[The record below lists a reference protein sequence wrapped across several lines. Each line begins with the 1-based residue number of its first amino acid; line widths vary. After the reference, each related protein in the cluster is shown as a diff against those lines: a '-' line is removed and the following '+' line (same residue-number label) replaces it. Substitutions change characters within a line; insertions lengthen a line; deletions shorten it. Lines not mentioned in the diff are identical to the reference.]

1 MEIVVPNGKYRQCV
15 AVEKSKIYAGVAN
28 GSQPS
33 TGDGAGKRRTGIAEG
48 HESEKQCR
56 PESKKGRHN
65 AYNENT
71 LGRWL
76 RWRNRPWH
84 TRACQGAVLLPEA
97 AGLRLCL
104 PTTGRPLRLRMDLE

>member
-33 TGDGAGKRRTGIAEG
+33 TDDGAGKRRTGIAEG

-71 LGRWL
+71 LGCWL
-76 RWRNRPWH
+76 RWRNRARH
-84 TRACQGAVLLPEA
+84 SLARQGAVFLPA
-97 AGLRLCL
+97 ATGLRLQL
-104 PTTGRPLRLRMDLE
+104 PTTGRQLRLRMDLE